1 VLIKAVV
8 GGMTGAINYPT
19 RGGHPR
25 WRTWS
30 HDLPFPQRRSWVRAE
45 EEERGERERERRG
58 DVATDEWGPR
68 VSNTRA

>member
-1 VLIKAVV
+1 
-8 GGMTGAINYPT
+8 
-19 RGGHPR
+19 
-25 WRTWS
+25 
-30 HDLPFPQRRSWVRAE
+30 VRAE